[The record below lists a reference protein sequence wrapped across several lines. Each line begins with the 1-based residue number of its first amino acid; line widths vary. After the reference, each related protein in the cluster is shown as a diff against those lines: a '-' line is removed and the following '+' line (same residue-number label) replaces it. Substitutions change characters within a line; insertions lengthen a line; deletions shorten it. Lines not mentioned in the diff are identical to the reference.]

1 MGMHVPTA
9 TAALSLRAL
18 WWCCKAVGEGVQ
30 HPALRF
36 QNSSAQE
43 NATSTASAAT
53 MTWCNTTSTIASCCQ
68 QLPQLAVTNLRQHG
82 RKWLEISSCATKP
95 PCAAQRAITRTLGSV
110 QQQVALC
117 ATVL

>member
-1 MGMHVPTA
+1 MG
-9 TAALSLRAL
+9 
-18 WWCCKAVGEGVQ
+18 WCCTVVGERLQ
-30 HPALRF
+30 HPALPF
-36 QNSSAQE
+36 QNSSAQV

-53 MTWCNTTSTIASCCQ
+53 MIWCNTTCMTASCCQ

-82 RKWLEISSCATKP
+82 RTWLEISSCVTKP
-95 PCAAQRAITRTLGSV
+95 PCAAQRAITQTLGSV

>member
-36 QNSSAQE
+36 QNSSARG
-43 NATSTASAAT
+43 NATSTVSAAT
-53 MTWCNTTSTIASCCQ
+53 MIWCNTTCMTAYCCQ

-82 RKWLEISSCATKP
+82 RTWLETSSCVTKP
-95 PCAAQRAITRTLGSV
+95 PCAARRATTQTLGSA